1 MERLGRLHPD
11 RVMARATLTIW
22 VVKELAAAGAL
33 VVAAET
39 YTHDVITTVGVV
51 LAALVSAAGGIAA
64 ARTARANRNR
74 ADELAEL
81 RGMLDRRRS
90 DRRGHGSGT
99 PAGEPPLRGGLA

>member
-1 MERLGRLHPD
+1 
-11 RVMARATLTIW
+11 MARATLTIW

-74 ADELAEL
+74 ADELIDAHSLTADELAEL